1 MFKRKFYVPED
12 DRTLKALS
20 ALDARVYVYC
30 PDHRTKQQFIE
41 DAENEYLRYRDGVSL
56 KEREPEDIMALN
68 RDGTVNFVGY
78 VGHLAFRTT
87 TKKVGD
93 KTLLRV
99 DYRKYTAGDKDFIY
113 KP

>member
-1 MFKRKFYVPED
+1 MFKRKFYVPEG
-12 DRTLKALS
+12 DRTLKALA

-30 PDHRTKQQFIE
+30 PNRRTKQRFIE
-41 DAENEYLRYRDGVSL
+41 DAENEYFCYRDGVSL

-68 RDGTVNFVGY
+68 QDSTVNFVGY

-87 TKKVGD
+87 TKKVGE

-99 DYRKYTAGDKDFIY
+99 DYRKYVAGHRRFIY
-113 KP
+113 MP